1 MKTLTKTTAIAGP
14 SVKEVKPINFLYF
27 RTETYVHEL
36 LNFIPVARDLYRE
49 AVNHNLHVTGPI
61 HWHYFGFNGDAS
73 RPFTLEVSLPV
84 SDVIA
89 EYDGAFHFKRTES
102 FRCVS
107 VIHEGGWDRIPESY
121 GKLME
126 FISVNDLQPA
136 GVNREIYINSDFK
149 DTEANVTE
157 IQFGIS

>member
-1 MKTLTKTTAIAGP
+1 MKTLTKTTEEP
-14 SVKEVKPINFLYF
+14 LLKEVKPINFLYF

-73 RPFTLEVSLPV
+73 SPFTLEISLPV

-89 EYDGAFHFKRTES
+89 GYDGAFHFKRTEN

-107 VIHEGGWDRIPESY
+107 LAHEGGWDSIQESY
-121 GKLME
+121 GMLMK
-126 FISVNDLQPA
+126 FISENVLQPT
-136 GVNREIYINSDFK
+136 GVNREIYINTDFK
-149 DTEANVTE
+149 DPEANVTE
-157 IQFGIS
+157 IQIGIS